1 MMVPSTY
8 KDDNIDVDK
17 NSNNMIAIT
26 SIQADE
32 TDEYNSRST
41 SIMRTP
47 NGDDGDGDDYD
58 NSNYNGY
65 PPLSTSLPSSSSSP
79 TSHLC
84 SLCRSCCTFQHFCY
98 CVQLV
103 NCGLVCALIYLALL
117 EYPKI
122 EQLQQQVEI
131 DKEEIATL
139 SEEVREKQAG
149 QIENLHQ
156 QVIDEEQF
164 NFLTLAGTFT
174 LLTCLI
180 SMFHMSTH
188 LRKHNQPKIQ
198 RKIIAILWMSPIYSV
213 TSFLTLVFPAVAG
226 WMAIIKDFYESYCIY
241 VFLSFLISVLG
252 EGSRDQ
258 AVDVLAKHAA
268 HLDKPTRCLSCF
280 YEPSPDTSDH
290 AKANA
295 VMTQCQ
301 IYCLQ
306 FTFIRPMTTIFSV
319 FVLHRD
325 QTTPEEEEN
334 FEEFENNNDDEFNDA
349 YYNGNKTSS
358 ESDNVEESSEVKGSS
373 SSSIDSSSSSSSS
386 NNSNNN
392 NNNSVGNRDGDRTR
406 TLRNDNMY
414 NNKRHNIRLRQNRGL
429 QQQQQ
434 QQQQGSGIG
443 GGGGGDTGSINSG
456 SNYMVGSTASNN
468 SNADINTN
476 TTTTSSSSSSSS
488 SNVDFPSTAPIEG
501 DVFTTFAPSIASN
514 LINTVAP
521 TVAAAIAGS
530 LNDNTTSSTTTINNI
545 TDGIIATIFPTDAP
559 TASSSFL
566 VNETTTPNTTSFGSS
581 ELGEQTKAYF
591 KSPGF
596 AVAMIVN
603 ISIFFAFTG
612 LLKLYHAVR
621 DDLKWCR
628 PWPKFLTI
636 KAVVF
641 LTFWQGLAILLWLV
655 LTSDPD
661 EKEDATL
668 QARKYQN
675 LIICLEMLLVA
686 ISQWVSKLQ

>member
-1 MMVPSTY
+1 MAPSTY
-8 KDDNIDVDK
+8 KDDSIDVDN

-65 PPLSTSLPSSSSSP
+65 PPLSTSSPSSSSSP
-79 TSHLC
+79 TSYLC

-213 TSFLTLVFPAVAG
+213 TSFLTLVFPSVAG

-358 ESDNVEESSEVKGSS
+358 ESDTVEESSEVKGSS
-373 SSSIDSSSSSSSS
+373 SSSIDSSSSSSS

-406 TLRNDNMY
+406 TLRNDNMH

-434 QQQQGSGIG
+434 QQGSGIG
-443 GGGGGDTGSINSG
+443 GGGGGDTESINSG
-456 SNYMVGSTASNN
+456 SNNMVGSTASNN

-476 TTTTSSSSSSSS
+476 TTTSSSSSSSSS
-488 SNVDFPSTAPIEG
+488 SNVDFPSAAPIEG

-530 LNDNTTSSTTTINNI
+530 LNNNTTPSTTTINNI

-641 LTFWQGLAILLWLV
+641 LTFWQGLAITLWLV
-655 LTSDPD
+655 FTSDPD
-661 EKEDATL
+661 EKEDVTL

>member
-1 MMVPSTY
+1 MMAPSTY
-8 KDDNIDVDK
+8 KDDNIDVNN
-17 NSNNMIAIT
+17 NSNNMIATTAIR
-26 SIQADE
+26 ADE

-47 NGDDGDGDDYD
+47 NDGDDYD
-58 NSNYNGY
+58 NNNNNNNGY
-65 PPLSTSLPSSSSSP
+65 PPLSTSSSSPSSS
-79 TSHLC
+79 TSYLC
-84 SLCRSCCTFQHFCY
+84 SLCRSCCTFQHFCH

-103 NCGLVCALIYLALL
+103 NCALVCALIFLALQ

-122 EQLQQQVEI
+122 EQLQQQVEL

-149 QIENLHQ
+149 QIKNLHQ

-188 LRKHNQPKIQ
+188 LHKHNQPKIQ

-213 TSFLTLVFPAVAG
+213 TSFLTLVFPSVAG

-334 FEEFENNNDDEFNDA
+334 FEEFENNNDGEFNDNT
-349 YYNGNKTSS
+349 YDGNNTSS
-358 ESDNVEESSEVKGSS
+358 EFDTDEESSEIKES

-386 NNSNNN
+386 NNNNN
-392 NNNSVGNRDGDRTR
+392 NNNDYTSNVGNRDGDRTR
-406 TLRNDNMY
+406 TLRIDNMH
-414 NNKRHNIRLRQNRGL
+414 NSKRHI

-434 QQQQGSGIG
+434 ESGYGVG
-443 GGGGGDTGSINSG
+443 GEGTESINGGNNST
-456 SNYMVGSTASNN
+456 VGNTADNN
-468 SNADINTN
+468 SNAGIDTD
-476 TTTTSSSSSSSS
+476 TTTSIN
-488 SNVDFPSTAPIEG
+488 SNVEFPSPSPIKGDADQPSPVAPIEG
-501 DVFTTFAPSIASN
+501 VFTTFAPSIASN
-514 LINTVAP
+514 LVNTLAP
-521 TVAAAIAGS
+521 TIAAAIAGS
-530 LNDNTTSSTTTINNI
+530 LNNNTTISTTTINNI

-559 TASSSFL
+559 TTSSSFV
-566 VNETTTPNTTSFGSS
+566 VNETTTPDTTSFGSS

-591 KSPGF
+591 RSPGF
-596 AVAMIVN
+596 AVAMVVN

-621 DDLKWCR
+621 DDLLWCR

-655 LTSDPD
+655 LTADPD

-675 LIICLEMLLVA
+675 LLICLEMLLVA
-686 ISQWVSKLQ
+686 ICQWVSKTTVMMVLR